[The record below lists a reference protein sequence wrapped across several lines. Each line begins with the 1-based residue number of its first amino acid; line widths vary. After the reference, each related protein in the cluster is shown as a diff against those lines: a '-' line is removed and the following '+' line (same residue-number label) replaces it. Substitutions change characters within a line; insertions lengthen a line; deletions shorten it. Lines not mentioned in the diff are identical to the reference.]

1 MRTSSRAVAA
11 LLLTALTGL
20 LFLVTAPA
28 ALAATSYNWYSSSAP
43 LNVSDD
49 GTLRGSAFGTSYKK
63 DGYLKNHTYYR
74 DRRSNGNG
82 VYTQTEYS
90 YYVVCS
96 PLTSASWCGTGVTD
110 QSSRTQSSSWQ
121 DQYDADDYSTQK
133 ADKGRVHSK
142 VCEDQSWSPDPCSR
156 KPYFTFTL

>member
-1 MRTSSRAVAA
+1 MRTSSRSVAT
-11 LLLTALTGL
+11 LLVTALTAL

-28 ALAATSYNWYSSSAP
+28 ALATSFNWYSSSDP
-43 LNVSDD
+43 LNVYD
-49 GTLRGSAFGTSYKK
+49 GKVRGSAFGTSYKK

-82 VYTQTEYS
+82 VYTQSDYS

-96 PLTSASWCGTGVTD
+96 PLTSGSWCGKGPRD
-110 QSSRTQSSSWQ
+110 QSSRTQSGSWQ
-121 DQYDADDYSTQK
+121 DQYDRDDYSTQN

-142 VCEDQSWSPDPCSR
+142 VCEDQPWSPDPCSR
-156 KPYFTFTL
+156 RPYFTFNL

>member
-1 MRTSSRAVAA
+1 MRTSSRSVAA

-28 ALAATSYNWYSSSAP
+28 ALAATSYNWYSSSDP
-43 LNVSDD
+43 LNVYDS
-49 GTLRGSAFGTSYKK
+49 TLRGSAFGTSYKK

-90 YYVVCS
+90 YYLVCS
-96 PLTSASWCGTGVTD
+96 PLTSASWCGKGPSD
-110 QSSRTQSSSWQ
+110 QSSRTQSTSWQ
-121 DQYDADDYSTQK
+121 DQYDADDYSMQT

-156 KPYFTFTL
+156 KPYFTFAL